1 MIPRDTIDQI
11 FSALRIEEVVGDFV
25 SLRKRGVN
33 LIGLCPFHT
42 EKTPSFTVSA
52 TKGIYKC
59 FGCGKAGNAVNFL
72 MEHEHLSYPDALRYL
87 AAKYNI
93 GIEEE
98 APSPEMLQ
106 ELGERESLFNL
117 NQFACDFFE
126 HSVHQTEKGKAI
138 GLSYFRE
145 RGFRDDIIRK
155 FQLGYCPDTRDEF
168 SRHALQHGYRQE
180 ILEKTG
186 LSIRKDD
193 RLFDRFSGR
202 VIFPI
207 HGISGRITGFGGR
220 ILISDKNR
228 PKYINSPESEIY
240 NKSKSLYGIYF
251 ARNAIAARDNCYL
264 VEGYTDVIALFQA
277 GIENVVAS
285 SGTSLTHE
293 QVRLIRRFT
302 ENITVLY
309 DGDPAG
315 IKASFRGIDLIVEEG
330 LNVKIVLFPDGEDP
344 DSFTRSRHSSEVEA
358 FITTRADNFIL
369 FKTRLLLNETKG
381 DPIRK
386 AALIKEIVSTIGLI
400 PDGIKRTL
408 YVRECSAIMNVSEQI
423 LMNEVRKILRN
434 KINKTLP
441 GIRSPEDIGWTEE
454 VTAPQQ
460 VDYNIDSDEYQEKEL
475 IRLLLIYGDRS
486 ILLTT
491 VDETN
496 REVESPVKI
505 ADFII
510 LDLTGDE
517 LGFENPLYARIF
529 SSYLEAYHRQTIP
542 DRHEFLSHS
551 DPEISRTAVDLVFA
565 PYSLSRNWESNN
577 IVVQEEDRYLK
588 ELVITAILSFK
599 VKKLDKIISGK
610 QKEIRD
616 CSDPREQELLLEE
629 LRTLKKSSIRVNREL
644 GRIITR

>member
-1 MIPRDTIDQI
+1 MIPPDTIDQI

-72 MEHEHLSYPDALRYL
+72 MEHEHISYPDALRYL

-193 RLFDRFSGR
+193 RLFDRFSGM

-277 GIENVVAS
+277 WIENVVAS

-315 IKASFRGIDLIVEEG
+315 IKASFRGIDLIVEDG
-330 LNVKIVLFPDGEDP
+330 LNVKIVLFPDG
-344 DSFTRSRHSSEVEA
+344 
-358 FITTRADNFIL
+358 
-369 FKTRLLLNETKG
+369 
-381 DPIRK
+381 
-386 AALIKEIVSTIGLI
+386 
-400 PDGIKRTL
+400 
-408 YVRECSAIMNVSEQI
+408 
-423 LMNEVRKILRN
+423 
-434 KINKTLP
+434 
-441 GIRSPEDIGWTEE
+441 
-454 VTAPQQ
+454 
-460 VDYNIDSDEYQEKEL
+460 
-475 IRLLLIYGDRS
+475 
-486 ILLTT
+486 
-491 VDETN
+491 
-496 REVESPVKI
+496 
-505 ADFII
+505 
-510 LDLTGDE
+510 
-517 LGFENPLYARIF
+517 
-529 SSYLEAYHRQTIP
+529 
-542 DRHEFLSHS
+542 
-551 DPEISRTAVDLVFA
+551 
-565 PYSLSRNWESNN
+565 
-577 IVVQEEDRYLK
+577 
-588 ELVITAILSFK
+588 
-599 VKKLDKIISGK
+599 
-610 QKEIRD
+610 
-616 CSDPREQELLLEE
+616 
-629 LRTLKKSSIRVNREL
+629 
-644 GRIITR
+644 